1 MDEARNT
8 KRIVAEGYDR
18 MGAFF
23 DEWNADLPA
32 EGRHW
37 FLGETLARLPEG
49 STVIELGC
57 GPGTDAGALSSRR
70 RYVGLDL
77 SPVQVSIAR
86 KRVPGAMFV
95 VGDLTTVTFRPS
107 VFDGV
112 VAFYAFNHVPLGG
125 LHSALA
131 ASFEVLRPGG
141 RLMLAALPTFE
152 ADDRVEEW
160 LGVPMFFAG
169 VDPNGYHPSL
179 REVGFEIE
187 MSEIRFATQEE
198 WGLSEPRWIIARKPR

>member
-112 VAFYAFNHVPLGG
+112 VAFYAFKPR
-125 LHSALA
+125 STW
-131 ASFEVLRPGG
+131 R
-141 RLMLAALPTFE
+141 AAL
-152 ADDRVEEW
+152 RVGSQ
-160 LGVPMFFAG
+160 LRSTSTRRSPDARG
-169 VDPNGYHPSL
+169 PSHV
-179 REVGFEIE
+179 RG
-187 MSEIRFATQEE
+187 R
-198 WGLSEPRWIIARKPR
+198 